1 MKNEQIIR
9 KWWDEN
15 RESQKELL
23 QEKNFKYQ
31 DEQNALKNWNDADF
45 NREKLKKIS
54 EIKNIRS
61 YRDDGYSEKENKNFY
76 DEIRFS
82 DEERKFVDDVCT
94 KIQRGPIELRLD
106 GNTIPIICSMAKY
119 KLGNI
124 DDNGTKKR
132 FDFLLNPEKKIP
144 ITPNNLKKISKKL
157 GLDEN
162 INDEEL
168 IKKIDGLNLP
178 DCKCVNSLNQSLL
191 YMRIL
196 FDAFKE
202 KNDKNGGNESENNQ
216 IGEEKEV
223 VNEYVKLLINN
234 HNIILHGAPGTG
246 KTYLAKEIAKK
257 MIFGDSFDTEKDL
270 TTDEQTQFN
279 EQCGFVQ
286 FHQSYD
292 YTDFVEGLRPVNQ
305 ADNQIG
311 FKRKDGVFKAFCEKA
326 LTEDKSNIPFIF
338 IIDEINRGEMSK
350 IFGELFFSI
359 DPGYRGKKGNIKTQY
374 ANLQEKPNKFDSAL
388 GIKQN
393 VVKENGKDVDKNIDN
408 YGHFFVPENVYIIGT
423 MNDIDRSVESMDFAM
438 RRRFAFKEITAK
450 DSQKSMFGD
459 GTKWKNG
466 NNDEI
471 DVSSCLENIKNRMNN
486 LNNAILNKEFHLGQA
501 YQIGGAYFLKFAN
514 SCKIDDNK
522 KAAESQDEAYISLW
536 DNHLEGVLREYLR
549 GMDKSNALLDELK
562 KAYELNSDY
571 RYNEKGDKI
580 ENKGKTQTQD
590 SQAPNDDE

>member
-305 ADNQIG
+305 TGNQIG
-311 FKRKDGVFKAFCEKA
+311 FERKDGVFKAFCEKA

-359 DPGYRGKKGNIKTQY
+359 DPGYRGKKGKIKTQY
-374 ANLQEKPNKFDSAL
+374 ANLQEEPNAFDLAL
-388 GIKQN
+388 GINK
-393 VVKENGKDVDKNIDN
+393 KEAEKDGKKVDKDK

-438 RRRFAFKEITAK
+438 RRRFAFKEITAAQ
-450 DSQKSMFGD
+450 SQESMFGD
-459 GTKWKNG
+459 AEKWEKSTEKNIDG
-466 NNDEI
+466 EI
-471 DVSSCLENIKNRMNN
+471 LNKLKNRMDD
-486 LNNAILNKEFHLGQA
+486 LNKEILDEKYHLGQA
-501 YQIGGAYFLKFAN
+501 YQIGGAYFLKFAKYYTGDGN
-514 SCKIDDNK
+514 EAEAFNK
-522 KAAESQDEAYISLW
+522 LW
-536 DNHLEGVLREYLR
+536 ENHIAGVVKEYLR
-549 GMDKSNALLDELK
+549 GIDEKNGALFEELK
-562 KAYELNSDY
+562 KVALHQHVWVAS
-571 RYNEKGDKI
+571 
-580 ENKGKTQTQD
+580 
-590 SQAPNDDE
+590 PPFFC

>member
-1 MKNEQIIR
+1 MKNESVIR

-15 RESQKELL
+15 REYQKDLL
-23 QEKNFKYQ
+23 SAEDFKYQ
-31 DEQNALKNWNDADF
+31 DGQAAIKSWMDSDF

-94 KIQRGPIELRLD
+94 KIQQGPIELRLD

-270 TTDEQTQFN
+270 TTDEQAQFN

-311 FKRKDGVFKAFCEKA
+311 FERKDGVFKAFCEKA

-350 IFGELFFSI
+350 IFGELFFSV
-359 DPGYRGKKGNIKTQY
+359 DPDYRGKKGKIKTQY
-374 ANLQEKPNKFDSAL
+374 ANLQEKPNEFDSAL

-438 RRRFAFKEITAK
+438 RRRFAFKEITAAQ
-450 DSQKSMFGD
+450 SQESMFGD
-459 GTKWKNG
+459 AEKWEKSTEKNIDG
-466 NNDEI
+466 EI
-471 DVSSCLENIKNRMNN
+471 LNKLKNRMDN
-486 LNNAILNKEFHLGQA
+486 LNKEILDEKYHLGQA
-501 YQIGGAYFLKFAN
+501 YQIGGAYFLKFAKYYIGDGN
-514 SCKIDDNK
+514 EAEAFNK
-522 KAAESQDEAYISLW
+522 LW
-536 DNHLEGVLREYLR
+536 ENHIAGVVKEYLR
-549 GMDKSNALLDELK
+549 GIDEKNGALFEELK
-562 KAYELNSDY
+562 KVYESDG
-571 RYNEKGDKI
+571 NATKPTEGDGVDGADAGTGAGG
-580 ENKGKTQTQD
+580 EN
-590 SQAPNDDE
+590 